1 MSVTFSGYNPA
12 TEQFL
17 AEDLDVNMANANARV
32 VLDALGFAEDVA
44 AGDLCGTVPAQDFLG
59 RVLTGFGLAPTDPG
73 RPVTENTGQ
82 HGARFIDCGR
92 APGYVQ
98 DRLVQLQ
105 ELAEAAV
112 GTPGAVI
119 SWG

>member
-1 MSVTFSGYNPA
+1 MSVTFSALNTTTDQWVA
-12 TEQFL
+12 DEL
-17 AEDLDVNMANANARV
+17 SVNMANANAAV

-44 AGDLCGTVPAQDFLG
+44 AGDLCGSVPAQDFLG

-73 RPVTENTGQ
+73 RPATEDIGE

-98 DRLVQLQ
+98 DRLGQLQ
-105 ELAEAAV
+105 ALAEAAV
-112 GTPGAVI
+112 ADPQVVI
-119 SWG
+119 TWG

>member
-1 MSVTFSGYNPA
+1 MSVTFSA
-12 TEQFL
+12 
-17 AEDLDVNMANANARV
+17 LDTTTDQWVADELSVNMANANAAV

-44 AGDLCGTVPAQDFLG
+44 AGDLCGGIPAQDFLG

-73 RPVTENTGQ
+73 RPATEDIGE

-98 DRLVQLQ
+98 
-105 ELAEAAV
+105 
-112 GTPGAVI
+112 
-119 SWG
+119 